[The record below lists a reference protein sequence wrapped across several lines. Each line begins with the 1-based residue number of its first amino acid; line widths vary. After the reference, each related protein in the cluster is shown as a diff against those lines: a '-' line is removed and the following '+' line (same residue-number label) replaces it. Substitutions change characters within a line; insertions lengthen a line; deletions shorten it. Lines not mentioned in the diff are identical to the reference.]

1 MRAVRGLG
9 LGSSLL
15 VLCVVGCDRS
25 QPVEPFVVEAAPT
38 AAAGPKVNAP
48 SNTNALA
55 VSESRIDVSWRDNS
69 SNETGFEVHRSTN
82 APSGIFTLQAITAAN
97 VTSYSDTGLDPATQ
111 YCYKVRAVR
120 TTGSNTTYSAFSNTD
135 CESPLPPPPPPGP
148 PAAPSRLTADGVG
161 VDQIVLQ
168 WIDNSDNEDGFRIE
182 RCVGT
187 EAACAES
194 DFTVIWTT
202 GANTGP
208 FDGYYADVALQG
220 GITYTYRVRA
230 FNSAGDS
237 PPSNKATA
245 TACFPEDLCGA
256 M

>member
-1 MRAVRGLG
+1 MRSVRGLG

-15 VLCVVGCDRS
+15 VLCAVGCDRS
-25 QPVEPFVVEAAPT
+25 QPVEPFAVEAAST

-48 SNTNALA
+48 SNTNLVA
-55 VSESRIDVSWRDNS
+55 VSENRIDVNWQDNS
-69 SNETGFEVHRSTN
+69 TNETGFEVHRSTN
-82 APSGIFTLQAITAAN
+82 GPFGTFTRQAVTAAN
-97 VTSYSDTGLDPATQ
+97 VISYADNGLDPATQ
-111 YCYKVRAVR
+111 YCYQVRAVR
-120 TTGSNTTYSAFSNTD
+120 TTGSNTTYSTFSNTD
-135 CESPLPPPPPPGP
+135 CESPLPPLPPPGP
-148 PAAPSRLTADGVG
+148 PAAPSWLTADGVG

-168 WIDNSDNEDGFRIE
+168 WIDNSNNEDGFRIE

-194 DFTVIWTT
+194 DFTVVWTT
-202 GANTGP
+202 GANAGTNP
-208 FDGYYADVALQG
+208 GYYADVAVG